1 MKKFLCMLLSA
12 AMIAVCAGGCGT
24 EGTDDTNAKISSEGS
39 GAEDRSGEKITLTV
53 TVMAKELGDP
63 TLYERYMKEHENII
77 INEVPMENS
86 SSKLLS
92 MIASGDPPDI
102 IRLMGYDELPV
113 FVTRGLLAP
122 LDEYIEQSSAVN
134 LDDAYDIVDICRFDG
149 SARGAGPIYAIPKDW
164 SPTGLWIDK
173 TAFEDA
179 GIPLPSTTEPM
190 TWEEFGEIAKA
201 LTIINNGAVER
212 HGCVTALTFPSLLEM
227 YLNSNG
233 SSLWTED
240 LDSTTLNT
248 PETRAA
254 VEFFMDLHN
263 NAALGSSLYPPTDN
277 IGTSALP
284 YGKTA
289 MALGGYWFRAQWDT
303 TGFLGQVE
311 DKLMFVPA
319 PVGSKE
325 ASYALDLTSV
335 GLFSGTKHPQEAWE
349 LLEYIVASE
358 TAVHARVDIGYGIP
372 AFQSYFDGLPNA
384 TAFDQQLLD
393 TVTNYQMRTLDL
405 TPSISPYINYTSL
418 TTLFDKYYV
427 PVLYG
432 QSDLDEAL
440 STINSETEILI
451 EEGKELAEG
460 N

>member
-1 MKKFLCMLLSA
+1 MKKVLCILLSVV
-12 AMIAVCAGGCGT
+12 MITSIMCGCSKGD
-24 EGTDDTNAKISSEGS
+24 TDTVDKDG
-39 GAEDRSGEKITLTV
+39 KITLTV
-53 TVMAKELGDP
+53 TVMAKELGDA
-63 TLYERYMKEHENII
+63 TLYERYMKDHPNII

-122 LDEYIEQSSAVN
+122 LDDYIEQSPDIDLN
-134 LDDAYDIVDICRFDG
+134 DAFDIVNICRFDG
-149 SARGAGPIYAIPKDW
+149 KTRGEGPIYAIPKDW
-164 SPTGLWIDK
+164 SPTGLWINK
-173 TAFEDA
+173 TAFQDA

-190 TWEEFGEIAKA
+190 TWDEFAEIAKK
-201 LTIINNGAVER
+201 LTVINNGSVER

-227 YLNSNG
+227 YLNSYG

-240 LDSTTLNT
+240 LDSTTLES
-248 PETRAA
+248 PETQEA
-254 VEFFMDLHN
+254 VEFFMDLHK
-263 NAALGSSLYPPTDN
+263 NAALGSSLYPPPDS

-284 YGKTA
+284 YGKAA

-311 DKLMFVPA
+311 DDIMFVPA
-319 PVGSKE
+319 PAGTKE
-325 ASYALDLTSV
+325 ASYALDLTCL

-349 LLEYIVASE
+349 LLQYIAASQ
-358 TAVHARVDIGYGIP
+358 AGINARAEIGFGIP
-372 AFQSYFDGLPNA
+372 AFQSYFEKLPNV
-384 TAFDQQLLD
+384 TDFDKQLLE
-393 TVTNYQMRTLDL
+393 TVNYQMQTLDL

-418 TTLFDKYYV
+418 STLFDKYYV

-432 QSDLDEAL
+432 QSTLEDAL
-440 STINSETEILI
+440 STINKETEILI
-451 EEGKELAEG
+451 EEGKELSG
-460 N
+460 VD

>member
-1 MKKFLCMLLSA
+1 MERTGDRMKKLLCILLSA
-12 AMIAVCAGGCGT
+12 AMLAVFVGGCGS
-24 EGTDDTNAKISSEGS
+24 DGS
-39 GAEDRSGEKITLTV
+39 GGGNAGKESDEKITLTV
-53 TVMAKELGDP
+53 TVMAKELGDA

-86 SSKLLS
+86 SSKLIS

-122 LDEYIEQSSAVN
+122 LDEYVAQSAEVN
-134 LDDAYDIVDICRFDG
+134 LDDAYDIANICRFDG
-149 SARGAGPIYAIPKDW
+149 SARGQGSLYAIPKDW
-164 SPTGLWIDK
+164 SPTGLWINK
-173 TAFEDA
+173 KAFEEA

-190 TWEEFGEIAKA
+190 TWEEFGEIAKK
-201 LTIINNGAVER
+201 LTVINNGAVER

-240 LDSTTLNT
+240 LNSTTLNT
-248 PETRAA
+248 PETQKA
-254 VEFFMDLHN
+254 VEFFMDLHK
-263 NAALGSSLYPPTDN
+263 NAALGSSLYPPADN

-311 DKLMFVPA
+311 DNLMFVPA

-325 ASYALDLTSV
+325 ASYALDLTAV
-335 GLFSGTKHPQEAWE
+335 GLFSGTKHPKEAWE

-358 TAVHARVDIGYGIP
+358 TAINARAEIGYGIP
-372 AFQSYFDGLPNA
+372 AFQSYFEKLPNT
-384 TAFDQQLLD
+384 TAFDKQLLD
-393 TVTNYQMRTLDL
+393 TVSNYQMRTLDL

-427 PVLYG
+427 PVLYD
-432 QSDLDEAL
+432 QSNLKDAL

-451 EEGKELAEG
+451 EEGKELAEEK
-460 N
+460 